1 MGLLI
6 FFFLLSILFSFLC
19 SVWEAVLLSITPSF
33 VEVAY
38 KEKGKTGQL
47 LKNFKKD
54 IDRPLA
60 AILTLNTIAH
70 TVGAI
75 GVGAQAGKEFGDQD
89 MVLAGW
95 TMPFSVEAFVGA
107 VMTLAILILS
117 EIIPK
122 TIGANYW
129 KSLSGFT
136 VRSLNIIIYAL
147 FPLVW
152 LSQFI
157 TKILKKDKEKSV
169 LSRADFSAMAEI
181 GEKEGIFRSNESKI
195 IHNLLRLNTIRA
207 KDIMTPRT
215 VVKAA
220 NQELTIQTFYS
231 NNQKLQFSRIPVF
244 AESKDHINGF
254 VLKDEILSNIIK
266 DNGQAPL
273 RDIMREIYIIN
284 EQMPLPDLF
293 NQMMEKREHIA
304 LVVDEFG
311 GMAGILTMEDII
323 ETLLGIEIVDE
334 QDNIEDMQLLARRN
348 WEKRAEILGLLEDI
362 KEEPSAGEEQ
372 TGNSNAGEEGQDQ
385 KRS

>member
-1 MGLLI
+1 
-6 FFFLLSILFSFLC
+6 
-19 SVWEAVLLSITPSF
+19 
-33 VEVAY
+33 
-38 KEKGKTGQL
+38 
-47 LKNFKKD
+47 
-54 IDRPLA
+54 
-60 AILTLNTIAH
+60 
-70 TVGAI
+70 VGAI

>member
-348 WEKRAEILGLLEDI
+348 
-362 KEEPSAGEEQ
+362 
-372 TGNSNAGEEGQDQ
+372 
-385 KRS
+385 

>member
-33 VEVAY
+33 VEVSY
-38 KEKGKTGQL
+38 KEGTTTGKL
-47 LKNFKKD
+47 LKAFKKD
-54 IDRPLA
+54 IDRPLS

-75 GVGAQAGKEFGDQD
+75 GVGAQAGKQFGDQD
-89 MVLAGW
+89 MVLGG
-95 TMPFSVEAFVGA
+95 MVLPFSVEAFVGA

-122 TIGANYW
+122 TIGANNW
-129 KSLSGFT
+129 KQLSGFT
-136 VRSLNIIIYAL
+136 VRSLNVIIYAL
-147 FPLVW
+147 YPLVW
-152 LSQFI
+152 FSQFI

-215 VVKAA
+215 VVKVA
-220 NQELTIQTFYS
+220 NQEVTIQEFYER
-231 NNQKLQFSRIPVF
+231 NQRLQFSRIPIY

-273 RDIMREIYIIN
+273 KDIMREINIVN

-293 NQMMEKREHIA
+293 NRMMEKREHIA

-311 GMAGILTMEDII
+311 GMAGILTMEDVI

-334 QDNIEDMQLLARRN
+334 QDNIEDMQMLARRN
-348 WEKRAEILGLLEDI
+348 WEKRAEVLGLLEELEQEET
-362 KEEPSAGEEQ
+362 KEDEDTDTTP
-372 TGNSNAGEEGQDQ
+372 DQ
-385 KRS
+385 RAS

>member
-6 FFFLLSILFSFLC
+6 LFFVLSIVFSFLC
-19 SVWEAVLLSITPSF
+19 SIWEAVLLSITPSYA
-33 VEVAY
+33 EVSY
-38 KEKGKTGQL
+38 KKGTTTGKL
-47 LKNFKKD
+47 LKAFKKD

-75 GVGAQAGKEFGDQD
+75 GVGSQAGKQFGNQD
-89 MVLAGW
+89 MVISGMTL
-95 TMPFSVEAFVGA
+95 PFSVEAFVGA

-122 TIGANYW
+122 TIGANNW
-129 KSLSGFT
+129 KQLSGFT

-147 FPLVW
+147 YPLVW
-152 LSQFI
+152 FSQFI

-169 LSRADFSAMAEI
+169 LSRADFFAMAEI

-215 VVKAA
+215 VVKVAD
-220 NQELTIQTFYS
+220 QETTIETFYEQ
-231 NNQKLQFSRIPVF
+231 NQRLQFSRIPIY
-244 AESKDHINGF
+244 ADSKDHINGF

-273 RDIMREIYIIN
+273 KDIIREIHIVN

-293 NQMMEKREHIA
+293 NRMMEKREHIA

-311 GMAGILTMEDII
+311 GMAGIVTMEDVI

-334 QDNIEDMQLLARRN
+334 QDNIEDMQMLARRN
-348 WEKRAEILGLLEDI
+348 WEKRAGHLGLLEDI
-362 KEEPSAGEEQ
+362 ERQDEKGRGDTGSGGSA
-372 TGNSNAGEEGQDQ
+372 SD
-385 KRS
+385 